1 MHHNKIF
8 YRVYELSKQKKV
20 KIYIY
25 FNNYTY
31 ILYRREKK
39 NEAYMFS
46 HYAKSRYGYLLSKI
60 SLIYNTT

>member
-1 MHHNKIF
+1 MHHTKMF

-20 KIYIY
+20 KIVYL
-25 FNNYTY
+25 FNNYIY
-31 ILYRREKK
+31 ILYQRKK